1 MLRIIDNVSN
11 TIQGELI
18 DGLDGHEKNYVQQNK
33 QQMKLSQDMWNK
45 LQQEKIY
52 LQQAKDEYFVQMGN
66 FTAAK
71 KKVDEKNAKK

>member
-33 QQMKLSQDMWNK
+33 HQMKLSQDMWNR
-45 LQQEKIY
+45 LNQEKLH
-52 LQQAKDEYFVQMGN
+52 LQNAKDDYLI
-66 FTAAK
+66 
-71 KKVDEKNAKK
+71 